1 MSSGMKAQTFL
12 YDALGNVQKVEYYDG
27 KGMTREIEVL
37 YSPTMLVEA
46 FLDHNLESGDIV
58 ITKFTYEFSK

>member
-1 MSSGMKAQTFL
+1 MSSGKKAQTFV
-12 YDALGNVQKVEYYDG
+12 YDGIGNIQKVEYFDG
-27 KGMTREIEVL
+27 VKMTREIEVL

-58 ITKFTYEFSK
+58 ITKFSYEYYK